1 MIVRHLEL
9 YYKSIWCTIGKM
21 EGVMEFFSEIHSRY
35 FYIISEILK
44 VAFQEDLSG
53 KDIGGIVAAL
63 GFAET
68 AVTLPAKLLNANKE
82 GYYILKEQ
90 SARYTPVLKGDPPLL
105 LTEYQK
111 RWIKAIVKDKRFSL
125 FADES
130 QCNDYERLLADIEPL
145 YDSQH
150 FINVD
155 MANDGDDYENPEYRR
170 IFKVIMQGIQ
180 ENKIILVTYESG
192 KGNRLSAYFAP
203 YKLEYS
209 SKDDKFRLCG
219 VRVRQGR
226 MRSLYKLNLSRIR
239 SVEVMEYNRP
249 ENLASYI
256 KRLRMPLPV
265 EIEITNE
272 RNGFERIFTQL
283 SNFERVSEYDENT
296 GKCLMKIYYYE
307 VDEMELLIT
316 LLSFGPVIKVIGPDC
331 FKEQLVGRIAR
342 QKQLFTM
349 TDERIDSE

>member
-1 MIVRHLEL
+1 
-9 YYKSIWCTIGKM
+9 M
-21 EGVMEFFSEIHSRY
+21 EIFSEIHSRY

-44 VAFQEDLSG
+44 VTSKRSLSG
-53 KDIGGIVAAL
+53 KDIGEIVARL

-68 AVTLPAKLLNANKE
+68 VVTLPGKLLNANPE
-82 GYYILKEQ
+82 GYYVLKEE
-90 SARYTPVLKGDPPLL
+90 SARYTPVLKNDPPLL

-111 RWIKAIVKDKRFSL
+111 RWIKTIIRDKRFSL

-130 QCNDYERLLADIEPL
+130 QRNEYERLLSQVEPL

-155 MANDGDDYENPEYRR
+155 MANDGDDYESTEYKS
-170 IFKVIMQGIQ
+170 IFQGIMQGIQ
-180 ENKIILVTYESG
+180 ENKIVLVTYESG

-226 MRSLYKLNLSRIR
+226 MRSLYKLNLARIR
-239 SVEVMEYNRP
+239 SVEIMAYNRP

-256 KRLRMPLPV
+256 KKLRMPLPV
-265 EIEITNE
+265 EIQITNE

-283 SNFERVSEYDENT
+283 SSFERISEYDENT

-316 LLSFGPVIKVIGPDC
+316 LLSFGPVIKVLGPKE
-331 FKEQLVGRIAR
+331 FKEKLVERIVR
-342 QKQLFTM
+342 QQQLFRM
-349 TDERIDSE
+349 TEGS

>member
-1 MIVRHLEL
+1 
-9 YYKSIWCTIGKM
+9 M
-21 EGVMEFFSEIHSRY
+21 EIFSEIHSRY

-44 VAFQEDLSG
+44 GASQGSLSG
-53 KDIGGIVAAL
+53 KDIGGIVATL

-68 AVTLPAKLLNANKE
+68 AVTLPAKLLNANGE
-82 GYYILKEQ
+82 GYYVLKEE

-111 RWIKAIVKDKRFSL
+111 RWLKAIVTDKRFSL

-130 QCNDYERLLADIEPL
+130 QCNEYEKLLSDIQPL

-155 MANDGDDYENPEYRR
+155 MANDGDDYESTEYRK
-170 IFKVIMQGIQ
+170 IFKGIMQGIQ
-180 ENKIILVTYESG
+180 DNKIILITYESG

-239 SVEVMEYNRP
+239 SVAVLEYHRP
-249 ENLASYI
+249 EHLASYI
-256 KRLRMPLPV
+256 KSLRMPLPV

-283 SNFERVSEYDENT
+283 SNFERISEYDENT
-296 GKCLMKIYYYE
+296 KKCLMKIYYYE

-316 LLSFGPVIKVIGPDC
+316 LLSFGPVIRVIGPEV
-331 FKEQLVGRIAR
+331 FKKQLVARIAK

-349 TDERIDSE
+349 REEKIQNE

>member
-1 MIVRHLEL
+1 MEL
-9 YYKSIWCTIGKM
+9 
-21 EGVMEFFSEIHSRY
+21 FSEIHSRY

-44 VAFQEDLSG
+44 TASEGGLSS
-53 KDIGGIVAAL
+53 KDIGKMVTTL

-68 AVTLPAKLLNANKE
+68 AVTLPARLLHTNE
-82 GYYILKEQ
+82 DGYYVLKKEAAQYTPILK
-90 SARYTPVLKGDPPLL
+90 ADPPLL

-111 RWIKAIVKDKRFSL
+111 RWLKAIIQDKRFSL
-125 FADES
+125 FVDED
-130 QCNDYERLLADIEPL
+130 QYYDYENLLADVEPL

-155 MANDGDDYENPEYRR
+155 MANDGDDYDSVEYRG
-170 IFKVIMQGIQ
+170 IFKSIMRSIQ
-180 ENKIILVTYESG
+180 ENKIIMVTYESG

-239 SVEVMEYNRP
+239 SVDVMQYNRP

-256 KRLRMPLPV
+256 KKLRMPLPV

-283 SNFERVSEYDENT
+283 SNFERVSEYDEDT
-296 GKCLMKIYYYE
+296 KKCVMKIYYYE

-316 LLSFGPVIKVIGPDC
+316 LLSFGPVIKVMGPDR
-331 FKEQLVGRIAR
+331 FKDQFVERIVR
-342 QKQLFTM
+342 QKQLFANTKAPSFSYS
-349 TDERIDSE
+349 SE

>member
-1 MIVRHLEL
+1 MRLGERGGFILE
-9 YYKSIWCTIGKM
+9 I
-21 EGVMEFFSEIHSRY
+21 FNEIHSRY

-44 VAFQEDLSG
+44 TASLGSLHS
-53 KDIGGIVAAL
+53 KDIAGIVAKL

-68 AVTLPAKLLNANKE
+68 AVTLPEKLINANGE
-82 GYYILKEQ
+82 GYYVLKEE
-90 SARYTPVLKGDPPLL
+90 SSRYTPVLKGDPPLL

-111 RWIKAIVKDKRFSL
+111 RWIRTIVKDKRFSL
-125 FADES
+125 FIDES
-130 QCNDYERLLADIEPL
+130 QYQLYEELLSDVEPL

-150 FINVD
+150 FITVD
-155 MANDGDDYENPEYRR
+155 MANDGDDYESKEYRG
-170 IFKVIMQGIQ
+170 IFKSIMQGIQ
-180 ENKIILVTYESG
+180 NNKIILITYESG

-209 SKDDKFRLCG
+209 IKDDKFRLCG
-219 VRVRQGR
+219 IRVRQGR
-226 MRSLYKLNLSRIR
+226 MRSLYKLNLSRIS

-256 KRLRMPLPV
+256 KSLRMPLPV

-296 GKCLMKIYYYE
+296 KKCLMKIYYYE

-316 LLSFGPVIKVIGPDC
+316 LLSFGPVVKVIGPDH
-331 FKEQLVGRIAR
+331 FKEQLIGRIVR

-349 TDERIDSE
+349 LDERTYAEGNSLNN

>member
-1 MIVRHLEL
+1 
-9 YYKSIWCTIGKM
+9 M
-21 EGVMEFFSEIHSRY
+21 EIFSEIHSRY

-44 VAFQEDLSG
+44 VASQGSLSG
-53 KDIGGIVAAL
+53 KDIGGIVAKL

-68 AVTLPAKLLNANKE
+68 TVTLPAKLLNTNGE
-82 GYYILKEQ
+82 GYYVLKEE
-90 SARYTPVLKGDPPLL
+90 SARYTPVLKGHPPLL

-125 FADES
+125 FVDEN
-130 QCNDYERLLADIEPL
+130 QCHAYEKLLSDIEPL

-155 MANDGDDYENPEYRR
+155 MANDGDDYDSTEYRG
-170 IFKVIMQGIQ
+170 IFKGIMRGIQ
-180 ENKIILVTYESG
+180 DNKIILVKYESG

-209 SKDDKFRLCG
+209 SKDDKFRLWG

-239 SVEVMEYNRP
+239 SVELMEYHRP
-249 ENLASYI
+249 EHFVSYI
-256 KRLRMPLPV
+256 KSLRMPLPV

-296 GKCLMKIYYYE
+296 KKCLMKIYYYE

-316 LLSFGPVIKVIGPDC
+316 LLSFGPVIRVIGPES
-331 FKEQLVGRIAR
+331 FKEQLVARIAKQR
-342 QKQLFTM
+342 QLFTM
-349 TDERIDSE
+349 ADEKIQNE